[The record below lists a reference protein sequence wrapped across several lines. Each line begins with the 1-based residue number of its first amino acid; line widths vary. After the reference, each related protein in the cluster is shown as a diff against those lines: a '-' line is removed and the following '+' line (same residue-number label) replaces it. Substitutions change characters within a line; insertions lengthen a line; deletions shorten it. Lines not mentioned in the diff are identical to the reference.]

1 MRGLQKTAVIA
12 VGWALSLEAPLEP
25 LVVFSGGSILYIL
38 NAVKGEIIGHL
49 RGHGGVN
56 TCTLGPFF

>member
-1 MRGLQKTAVIA
+1 MA

-38 NAVKGEIIGHL
+38 NAAKGEIIGHL
-49 RGHGGVN
+49 RGHGGVS
-56 TCTLGPFF
+56 TCALLPVC